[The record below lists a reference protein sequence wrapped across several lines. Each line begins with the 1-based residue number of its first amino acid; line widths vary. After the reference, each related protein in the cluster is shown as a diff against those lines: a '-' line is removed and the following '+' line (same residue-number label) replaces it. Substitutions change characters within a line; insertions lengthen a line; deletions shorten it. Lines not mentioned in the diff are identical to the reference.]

1 MKALV
6 AWIVW
11 KVHSY
16 LHTDAIYF
24 QMQYIKPIVQIC
36 RYNVENVFKL
46 LKSQD
51 KELTF
56 DHLEI
61 WRQSGF
67 EEAEKP
73 EPELRRGTRWLQ
85 SWLRDLHSLELVSRC
100 LKKQI
105 LISSEQQQPD
115 KEILGSLLSIKRF
128 WRKRGLCLVRLQ
140 CLISSSYISWDSCIT
155 TCKLSVGKWRW
166 WGKASSLS

>member
-1 MKALV
+1 
-6 AWIVW
+6 
-11 KVHSY
+11 
-16 LHTDAIYF
+16 
-24 QMQYIKPIVQIC
+24 MQYIKPIVQIC

-85 SWLRDLHSLELVSRC
+85 S
-100 LKKQI
+100 
-105 LISSEQQQPD
+105 
-115 KEILGSLLSIKRF
+115 
-128 WRKRGLCLVRLQ
+128 
-140 CLISSSYISWDSCIT
+140 
-155 TCKLSVGKWRW
+155 
-166 WGKASSLS
+166 